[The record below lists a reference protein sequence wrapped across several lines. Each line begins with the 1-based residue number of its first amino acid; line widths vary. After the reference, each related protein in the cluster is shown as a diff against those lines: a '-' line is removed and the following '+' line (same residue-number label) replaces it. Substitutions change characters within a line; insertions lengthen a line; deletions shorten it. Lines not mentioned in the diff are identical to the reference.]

1 LATATKRSFVDDGKM
16 DVEDGGIHDSKRF
29 KVDDENEST
38 LMETEDPKVGPT
50 NDDESDIFKSDP
62 KTIVVKLYDG
72 PDDVNLN
79 DVVEVIGVLSLNWT
93 DNENVVSSK
102 KAMNICPSRNSTFP
116 HIHAITLVQV

>member
-1 LATATKRSFVDDGKM
+1 M

-29 KVDDENEST
+29 KVDEENEST
-38 LMETEDPKVGPT
+38 LMETEDSKMSP
-50 NDDESDIFKSDP
+50 NDEDSEFKSEP

-79 DVVEVIGVLSLNWT
+79 DVVEVVGVLSVNWT

-102 KAMNICPSRNSTFP
+102 KSINICPSRNSTFP
-116 HIHAITLVQV
+116 HVHAITLVQV